1 MDRAVDTKAL
11 TKQILEG
18 AEPRDVIAT
27 AVDEASV
34 DEASTVTKKEVHGG
48 KIVKRKHLKV
58 HKHRILS
65 AAQRKAIKKA
75 QAMSQKGAAKIK
87 RKKSLTKRAAALE
100 GEGEEVA
107 QDENYIVDI
116 LCPACGHNGMELLD
130 TSDDEET
137 AGVAIFTCPECGEEF
152 VLINSNEAEADEE
165 EADAEE
171 AEDDEEG
178 EGEEAAEE
186 GTDLGDE
193 DPTTE
198 EEKPEEEV
206 CGDEE
211 KEDENE
217 PLYFEPD
224 DED

>member
-75 QAMSQKGAAKIK
+75 QAASQKGTAKAK
-87 RKKSLTKRAAALE
+87 RKKSLNKRAAALE

-107 QDENYIVDI
+107 DENYTVDI
-116 LCPACGHNGMELLD
+116 LCPACGANGMELLD

-137 AGVAIFTCPECGEEF
+137 AGVAIFTCPTCGKEF
-152 VLINSNEAEADEE
+152 VLIDADEAESAEE
-165 EADAEE
+165 EAD
-171 AEDDEEG
+171 ED
-178 EGEEAAEE
+178 EGEEQAEE
-186 GTDLGDE
+186 GTEIGDE

-198 EEKPEEEV
+198 EEKPEEV
-206 CGDEE
+206 CGDEP
-211 KEDENE
+211 KEEEDDKDE